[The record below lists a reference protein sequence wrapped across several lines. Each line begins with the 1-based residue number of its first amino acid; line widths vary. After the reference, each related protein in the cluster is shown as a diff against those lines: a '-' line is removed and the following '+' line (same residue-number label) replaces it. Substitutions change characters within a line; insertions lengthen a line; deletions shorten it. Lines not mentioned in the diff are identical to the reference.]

1 MVGTAIDP
9 APVRDLADYTR
20 PLRRRWWWVAIGVA
34 VGLVF
39 GGAAAGVKHHTY
51 TSTASVLVTPTGV
64 QQDTNNVTGRT
75 QSEINLDTEAQIVKS
90 DAVAA
95 RVQKALHASASLA
108 TIEGRASVAVPAN
121 TTVLRISYT
130 AGSPRHAAEGAE
142 AFATSYLAV
151 RALAATRFLSNQEA
165 AVRRQIAAVAAEA
178 RQRNAQQPPTSTR
191 ERALR
196 ALQYRALATESTALA
211 TQLSTLS
218 TTVVTPGRV
227 IAGATTTSGRS
238 TLVFLLGGAMLG
250 LLLGVGGA
258 FTRDRTDVFLR
269 EPEEL
274 EDAGIRVIGSVDTP
288 RNAMR
293 TYTRAGNAILGTSPG
308 RRGVVLVAGP
318 TWEPRDDDVALKVA
332 KAIREIAG
340 SVAVVSIEDGSAE
353 MTQVGARGGLK
364 RAQRSAELAELS
376 AALAAATRGGIR
388 WNVERLKEDV
398 DFIVVNAADPLAEAV
413 LPACDAALLVV
424 SMNAT
429 RVPHIVEAAR
439 EIEGSGVRLLGAVV
453 VASSERHTARER
465 WPWISEWRRTGEA
478 RARGATLA
486 APDRTSSRA

>member
-34 VGLVF
+34 LGLVL
-39 GGAAAGVKHHTY
+39 GAVAAAVKHHTY

-64 QQDTNNVTGRT
+64 QQDINNATGRT

-95 RVQKALHASASLA
+95 RVRKALHASASLA
-108 TIEGRASVAVPAN
+108 TIEGRVSVAVPAN

-130 AGSPRHAAEGAE
+130 AGSARHAADGAE

-151 RALAATRFLSNQEA
+151 RALAAIRLLKSQED
-165 AVRRQIAAVAAEA
+165 AVRQQIAVVATEA
-178 RQRNAQQPPTSTR
+178 RQRNAQTPAATSR

-196 ALQYRALATESTALA
+196 ALQYKALETESTALA

-218 TTVVTPGRV
+218 TTVVTPGRM

-238 TLVFLLGGAMLG
+238 ALIFLLGGAMLG
-250 LLLGVGGA
+250 LLLSVGGA
-258 FTRDRTDVFLR
+258 LMRDRTDVFLR
-269 EPEEL
+269 DPSEL
-274 EDAGIRVIGSVDTP
+274 EDAGIRVVGSVDTP
-288 RNAMR
+288 SNAMR

-308 RRGVVLVAGP
+308 RQGVVLVAAP
-318 TWEPRDDDVALKVA
+318 TWEPREDDVALKLA
-332 KAIREIAG
+332 KALRELAG
-340 SVAVVSIEDGSAE
+340 SVALVSIEDGSTE
-353 MTQVGARGGLK
+353 MREVGARGGLK
-364 RAQRSAELAELS
+364 RAQRSAELAEL
-376 AALAAATRGGIR
+376 AAATRGGIR
-388 WNVERLKEDV
+388 SNLERMKEDV

-413 LPACDAALLVV
+413 LPACDTALLVV
-424 SMNAT
+424 SMHET
-429 RVPHIVEAAR
+429 RVTDILEAAR
-439 EIEGSGVRLLGAVV
+439 AMESSGVRVIGAVV
-453 VASSERHTARER
+453 VASRERRTASER
-465 WPWISEWRRTGEA
+465 WPWLPEWRRNGDA
-478 RARGATLA
+478 PVRGTPLA